1 MLDVRLVG
9 SNYRTCPLGILE
21 DLSVSLTMNRI
32 VQVLRTV
39 SCDFGLG
46 LLSTCNRVETYL
58 VTDELDI
65 LRTKVEELFIE
76 VGASETQIYCMNGRE
91 AIKHLIKVACGL
103 DSLAI
108 GEPQILQQVRD
119 VKRYGNGKYIQI
131 VDRLFNYSYNAAIR
145 VRKAAGIDFSTNVG
159 MLVSHLLKLKIKE
172 DDSILVVGTG
182 SIGKVVIDELI
193 RAGFDEIHAVTRN
206 PSPIS
211 EHIRTQVKTLGGF
224 DLLPKLLNEVSA
236 VIVATSSLDYV
247 VNRESLDG
255 LPNNRKLLM
264 IDLSVPRNIDPRVS
278 ESLSIELYNIIDLE
292 AFAPKLN
299 TSNEALLADRVI
311 SEEAERFISWLA
323 GIGLNDVIGL
333 LREKAERLRKK
344 ELSKALKH
352 LCGNPDRDAL
362 VLDMLS
368 KSIIN
373 KLLHDPTVR
382 LKMLAA
388 NKREPLYVN
397 MVKELFGLNEPSN

>member
-1 MLDVRLVG
+1 
-9 SNYRTCPLGILE
+9 
-21 DLSVSLTMNRI
+21 
-32 VQVLRTV
+32 
-39 SCDFGLG
+39 
-46 LLSTCNRVETYL
+46 
-58 VTDELDI
+58 
-65 LRTKVEELFIE
+65 
-76 VGASETQIYCMNGRE
+76 
-91 AIKHLIKVACGL
+91 
-103 DSLAI
+103 
-108 GEPQILQQVRD
+108 
-119 VKRYGNGKYIQI
+119 I